1 MLNVLLIDDDADD
14 RFLFGKSL
22 QKTGLEIH
30 YLEADG
36 CDAAIQLM
44 GENKYPD
51 VIFLDINMPGGNGYD
66 CLKKIKS
73 NAVWRHI
80 PVIIYSTSG
89 NPDDVQKAANS
100 KTAGYLKKPD
110 DVAILSLKLKD
121 LLRTFIIQR

>member
-14 RFLFGKSL
+14 RFLFSKSL

-66 CLKKIKS
+66 CLKKIGS
-73 NAVWRHI
+73 NPKWRHI

-89 NPDDVQKAANS
+89 NPDDVQKATDS

-110 DVAILSLKLKD
+110 DVTVLPLKLKD
-121 LLRTFIIQR
+121 LLQNVIKQE